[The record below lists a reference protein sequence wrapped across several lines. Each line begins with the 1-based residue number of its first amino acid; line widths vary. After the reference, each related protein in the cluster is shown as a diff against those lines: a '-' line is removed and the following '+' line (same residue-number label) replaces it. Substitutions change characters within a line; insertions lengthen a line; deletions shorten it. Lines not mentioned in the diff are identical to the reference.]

1 MKTPN
6 PVRGYVDCPVCQS
19 AATVHMVG
27 EGRMIDTGEPPKN
40 SRNLGKLYYR
50 CPECG
55 NSSVSNK
62 VNEYCVDHMRDTS
75 EKPQA
80 LPDKVETLDS
90 TVELTVEPT
99 VEPTVELTV
108 EPTVDEV
115 VESTDSTEMITVDPT
130 PITEPTEETVTPPKP
145 SLKPQ
150 LLKVGACLG
159 LILVLLFAIKRLL
172 ATPQPTQEGDANE

>member
-62 VNEYCVDHMRDTS
+62 VNEYCVDHMRGTS
-75 EKPQA
+75 DKPQA

-99 VEPTVELTV
+99 VG
-108 EPTVDEV
+108 EV
-115 VESTDSTEMITVDPT
+115 VENTDSTEMTTVDPMPT
-130 PITEPTEETVTPPKP
+130 SEPTKETVTPPKP

-150 LLKVGACLG
+150 LFKVGACLG

-172 ATPQPTQEGDANE
+172 ATHQSTQEGDANE

>member
-27 EGRMIDTGEPPKN
+27 EGRMIDTGEPPRN

-62 VNEYCVDHMRDTS
+62 VNEYCVDHMRGTS

-90 TVELTVEPT
+90 TVELTV
-99 VEPTVELTV
+99 
-108 EPTVDEV
+108 DEV
-115 VESTDSTEMITVDPT
+115 VENTDSTEMITVDPT

-172 ATPQPTQEGDANE
+172 ATPQPTQEGGANE

>member
-62 VNEYCVDHMRDTS
+62 VNEYCVDHMRGTS

-99 VEPTVELTV
+99 V
-108 EPTVDEV
+108 DEV
-115 VESTDSTEMITVDPT
+115 VENTDSTEMTTVDPT